1 MKIRIVRKKK
11 IEEISAMAGGS
22 VAGHVDPRKK
32 DLEEVYSEKQR
43 KYMCA
48 MMDKPADERPKG
60 LSKKEAEE
68 MCKDTEHSKALE
80 GMFSTSGAMMGAG
93 SGQIPHERSP
103 EGHKRYVRIRFTRQG
118 LQNFK
123 PNRYFAEEWSPEER
137 KKRKSKCS
145 NPKGFTMK
153 QFCKNQRTR
162 SKKGQ
167 KKNENKN

>member
-11 IEEISAMAGGS
+11 IEEISAMAGGA
-22 VAGHVDPRKK
+22 VAGHVDPRK
-32 DLEEVYSEKQR
+32 DDSDRLEE
-43 KYMCA
+43 
-48 MMDKPADERPKG
+48 
-60 LSKKEAEE
+60 
-68 MCKDTEHSKALE
+68 
-80 GMFSTSGAMMGAG
+80 MFSTSGAMMGAG

-153 QFCKNQRTR
+153 QFCKNQRTK